1 LAVVGSS
8 VARFR
13 SLRGS
18 ACHSAAVASLFAL
31 LVGAAMDLGVDEVE
45 EVGEV
50 AGGPAGDGLC
60 KSLRNHVRRF
70 TF

>member
-1 LAVVGSS
+1 MTGSS

-18 ACHSAAVASLFAL
+18 ACHSLAFASL
-31 LVGAAMDLGVDEVE
+31 LVGAVVDFEMDEVE

-50 AGGPAGDGLC
+50 AGGPVRDRTGDSFW
-60 KSLRNHVRRF
+60 KSHVRNVIF
-70 TF
+70 